1 MKKVLF
7 LVLLSILVC
16 SGFSQ
21 SASKPF
27 ELSDYGVQ
35 IEPDKRL
42 MTVMA
47 ALEFAGLETPL
58 SKNGQEFRLRLREDL
73 KGADESLRTKLKDF
87 VDRYKSRHSKETTP
101 AQLSAPFVSLAYA
114 LSPAPEL
121 NEPVRTTD
129 LPDDLLEVLDFAPL
143 VREFYRKSGFETKL
157 PEYLKLYQTEGDK
170 MRFSASQMVGNL
182 LDYLHTKPIL
192 LSIERIETQVPD
204 PKNSKK
210 KVKAYRT
217 VERERRFF
225 LVPDLLAAAGNVN
238 FRNIGDDYYAIV
250 PPNTNLR
257 NSEARRAYLQFVVD
271 PLILKNGKDISPLRE
286 GIKGLLEAR
295 TKAGAEVSPDIFL
308 TVSRSLVAAV
318 DAKEIEFQR
327 VMFATL
333 TARQKIDLAKDVE
346 AKKAV
351 SAKLNA
357 DKQVLADE
365 TALVLSEAYERGA
378 VLAFYFAD
386 QLKGLEDSGFDITSS
401 FRDMLLTLN
410 PVKEQDR
417 LAQATEARKRALVAR
432 EERKKQLAVMAVKN
446 QAAFQAAFERSK
458 VLKVKL
464 EEVDKVIQAKDFVEA
479 DTRLNKLLDEFPGES
494 AIYYTLGRTASLSAV
509 GTFDEKLRNTRLDL
523 AKLHYINALNS
534 STEETDPALK
544 QLCYVA
550 LGRIFAF
557 YDETNVAVQIFQ
569 TALKYG
575 KADEK
580 AFAEASAALKELT
593 EPKKP

>member
-7 LVLLSILVC
+7 LVLLSILAC

-21 SASKPF
+21 NASKPF
-27 ELSDYGVQ
+27 ELSDYGVR

-47 ALEFAGLETPL
+47 ALEFAGLETSL

-87 VDRYKSRHSKETTP
+87 VDRYKSRHSKDTTP
-101 AQLSAPFVSLAYA
+101 AQLSAPFISLAYA

-121 NEPVRTTD
+121 TEPIRTTD

-143 VREFYRKSGFETKL
+143 VREFYRKSGFESKL

-192 LSIERIETQVPD
+192 LSVERVETQVPD

-225 LVPDLLAAAGNVN
+225 LVPDLLAAAGTVN

-286 GIKGLLEAR
+286 GIKSLLDAR
-295 TKAGAEVSPDIFL
+295 TKAGVEVSPDIFL

-351 SAKLNA
+351 SAKLNT
-357 DKQVLADE
+357 DKQLFADE
-365 TALVLSEAYERGA
+365 TALVLSEAYEKGA

-386 QLKGLEDSGFDITSS
+386 QLKGLEDSGFDISSS

-410 PVKEQDR
+410 TVKEQDR
-417 LAQATEARKRALVAR
+417 LAQTAEARKRALVAR
-432 EERKKQLAVMAVKN
+432 EERKKQLAVIAVKN
-446 QAAFQAAFERSK
+446 QAAFERSK
-458 VLKVKL
+458 ILKVKL

-479 DTRLNKLLDEFPGES
+479 DSRLNKLLDEFPGES

-523 AKLHYINALNS
+523 AKVHYINALNS
-534 STEETDPALK
+534 SNEETDPALK

-580 AFAEASAALKELT
+580 AYAEAAAALKELT